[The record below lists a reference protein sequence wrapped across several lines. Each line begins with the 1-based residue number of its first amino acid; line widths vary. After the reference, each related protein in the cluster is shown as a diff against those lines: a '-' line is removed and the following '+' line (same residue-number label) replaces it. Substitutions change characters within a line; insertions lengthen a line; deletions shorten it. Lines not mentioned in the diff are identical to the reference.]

1 MSLRLF
7 NELPA
12 AEAERALTACC
23 SAPRWARVVAAR
35 RPFASVEELQAA
47 AADALRDSDLDDA
60 LRGHP
65 RIGDR
70 VAGGASAREQS
81 GVAAASAEVRD
92 ALALGNRAYE
102 ARFGHVYLVCA
113 SGRSAEDLLATLQA
127 RLTNDPATERKVAL
141 GELTG
146 INGLRLARMV
156 GAPLQETPIDGAL
169 LDDPPVEGAT

>member
-1 MSLRLF
+1 MTLQLF
-7 NELPA
+7 NDLSS
-12 AEAERALTACC
+12 AEAERVLLACC

-35 RPFASVEELQAA
+35 RPFPSVDALQAA

-60 LRGHP
+60 LDGHP

-70 VAGGASAREQS
+70 VSSGDSAREQ
-81 GVAAASAEVRD
+81 AAVSAAGDEVRD

-127 RLTNDPATERKVAL
+127 RLANDPATERKVAL
-141 GELTG
+141 GELAD
-146 INGLRLARMV
+146 INRLRLARLV
-156 GAPLQETPIDGAL
+156 AS
-169 LDDPPVEGAT
+169 